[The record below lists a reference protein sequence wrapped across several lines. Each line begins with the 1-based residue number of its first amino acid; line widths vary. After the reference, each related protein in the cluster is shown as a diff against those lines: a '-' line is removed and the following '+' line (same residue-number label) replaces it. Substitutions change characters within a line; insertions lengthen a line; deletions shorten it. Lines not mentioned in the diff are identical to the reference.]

1 MDSKPFTVHDATA
14 SVPFADLSDLRVR
27 EAPQIVS
34 AQPLPRPETPAK
46 SMVDTAARPAFQM
59 QRPRGQR
66 HLRFAPLA
74 ASLAIAFASAPAAS
88 AEIRKGPFL
97 QALGQTGVTVKLEL
111 ATPEAATV
119 EIEGPGGFKASRAS
133 ESAKRFHALRV
144 DGLSPASTYTY
155 RVTAGGAQ
163 SAPAQFTT
171 APADNRPFRF
181 VVYGDSRSDPS
192 THAAVARMIESAPG
206 DFFVHTGDMVYD
218 GADEEEWQELFTIE
232 RKLLANRCAFV
243 AIGNHE
249 LTSPDPKGQI
259 TFLRYFAATENDGRE
274 RPHLY
279 GSFRWS
285 NTRFFLLNAMDTW
298 TGDEKEWLR
307 AELAAALDEPGLQH
321 RVAVLHHGPFSSGR
335 HGGNVRLKKQGIV
348 DLMRDHKVDLL
359 FAGHDHV
366 YERGEGQGIKYIV
379 SGGAGAP
386 LYRRENSA
394 PETQAFEATHH
405 FLEVAVDGEK
415 VDVVAR
421 RASGAVIEQCG
432 FKGTESWSC
441 KTGDAKAAP
450 KPPAAAAGSSSSCAC
465 QVPGGSSS
473 LPGWPLG
480 LAASLVLALRRVLRR
495 TSEVDA

>member
-1 MDSKPFTVHDATA
+1 
-14 SVPFADLSDLRVR
+14 LSIFL
-27 EAPQIVS
+27 
-34 AQPLPRPETPAK
+34 
-46 SMVDTAARPAFQM
+46 
-59 QRPRGQR
+59 
-66 HLRFAPLA
+66 
-74 ASLAIAFASAPAAS
+74 ASAPAAS
-88 AEIRKGPFL
+88 AEIRKGPYL
-97 QALGQTGVTVKLEL
+97 QSLGQTGVTVKLEL
-111 ATPEAATV
+111 ASPEAATV
-119 EIEGPGGFKASRAS
+119 AIEGPGGFKAERPS
-133 ESAKRFHALRV
+133 ESARRFHALRI
-144 DGLSPASTYTY
+144 DGLQPGSTYTY

-171 APADNRPFRF
+171 APSDNKPFRF
-181 VVYGDSRSDPS
+181 VVYGDSRSDPT
-192 THAAVARMIESAPG
+192 THAAIARAIEGAPG

-218 GADEEEWQELFTIE
+218 GKDETEWQELFDIE

-243 AIGNHE
+243 AVGNHE
-249 LTSPDPKGQI
+249 LTTPDPAGQI
-259 TFLRYFAATENDGRE
+259 AFLRYFASTDPDGRE

-307 AELAAALDEPGLQH
+307 AELAAAMDEPGLQH

-348 DLMRDHKVDLL
+348 ELMRDHKVDLL

-386 LYRRENSA
+386 LYSREHAA
-394 PETQAFEATHH
+394 PETQFFEPTHH
-405 FLEVAVDGEK
+405 FLEVSVDGDE

-441 KTGDAKAAP
+441 KAAEGKAAP
-450 KPPAAAAGSSSSCAC
+450 KPPATAAGSSSSCAC
-465 QVPGGSSS
+465 MAPGGSSGN
-473 LPGWPLG
+473 PGW
-480 LAASLVLALRRVLRR
+480 LAALAAPVVFALRRGRR
-495 TSEVDA
+495 RSVAGVWGRSPARRA

>member
-1 MDSKPFTVHDATA
+1 LSILLA
-14 SVPFADLSDLRVR
+14 SV
-27 EAPQIVS
+27 
-34 AQPLPRPETPAK
+34 
-46 SMVDTAARPAFQM
+46 
-59 QRPRGQR
+59 
-66 HLRFAPLA
+66 
-74 ASLAIAFASAPAAS
+74 PAAS
-88 AEIRKGPFL
+88 AEIRKGPYL

-111 ATPEAATV
+111 ASPEAATV
-119 EIEGPGGFKASRAS
+119 AIEGPGGFKS
-133 ESAKRFHALRV
+133 ERPSEGARRFHALRI
-144 DGLSPASTYTY
+144 DGLQPGSTYTY

-163 SAPAQFTT
+163 SAPAEFTT
-171 APADNRPFRF
+171 APSDNKPFRF
-181 VVYGDSRSDPS
+181 VVYGDSRSDPN
-192 THAAVARMIESAPG
+192 THAAIARAIESAPG

-218 GADEEEWQELFTIE
+218 GKDQTEWQELFDIE

-243 AIGNHE
+243 AVGNHE
-249 LTSPDPKGQI
+249 LTTPDPAGQI
-259 TFLRYFAATENDGRE
+259 AFLRYFASTDPDGRE

-307 AELAAALDEPGLQH
+307 AELAAAMDEPGLQH

-348 DLMRDHKVDLL
+348 ELMRDHKVDLL

-386 LYRRENSA
+386 LYSREHAA
-394 PETQAFEATHH
+394 PETQFFEPTHH
-405 FLEVAVDGEK
+405 FLEVSVDGDK
-415 VDVVAR
+415 IDVVAR

-441 KTGDAKAAP
+441 KAGESKAAP
-450 KPPAAAAGSSSSCAC
+450 KPPAVSAGSSSSCAC
-465 QVPGGSSS
+465 STPGSSS
-473 LPGWPLG
+473 GNPGWLG
-480 LAASLVLALRRVLRR
+480 ALAAPVVFALRRSRR
-495 TSEVDA
+495 RSVAGVWGRSPACRAQSPSVEGA